1 MKNKTNNKASKLIFK
16 IFLALILGGAL
27 GQILILNHIGI
38 FALRGLI
45 TFSDL
50 FSQFL
55 SFFVPIVVLSLVMPG
70 IIELGGKASKMLI
83 TAIIICYS
91 SMVFIGFVSMMF
103 GFSFIPT
110 FFSSI
115 AAIEITSGFVHY
127 EGFLPKLLT
136 PFFDVV
142 GAIVLAFS
150 FGIAASSLKTNTFKH
165 LAREIEACVYKIL
178 NSFVIP
184 ILPFYIGCIFAKLSA
199 GGELFSNLQ
208 NFAFVIIGIFI
219 IANTYMLLILFVGSL
234 LTKRNFFTVIKAYI
248 PAYFVAFGTQ
258 SSKATIPVTL
268 LSAEKLNVSKEVRE
282 FGIPLL
288 STINLTGSMV
298 TQIFGAIAIYYVFT
312 GKLIDLSLISSYIFI
327 VATILL
333 AAPGIPGGEPVATKP
348 LLTSFLGFP
357 PGIAEIMFTL
367 GIANDSFATSVNVG
381 GDGGIILILDR
392 LYKKWFN

>member
-1 MKNKTNNKASKLIFK
+1 MKNKINNKASKLIFK
-16 IFLALILGGAL
+16 ILLALILGGAL

-83 TAIIICYS
+83 AAIIICYS
-91 SMVFIGFVSMMF
+91 SMVFIGFVSMML

-115 AAIEITSGFVHY
+115 TEIEITSEFFHY

-150 FGIAASSLKTNTFKH
+150 FGIAASSLKTNTFKDV
-165 LAREIEACVYKIL
+165 AREIEACVYKIL

-184 ILPFYIGCIFAKLSA
+184 ILPLYIGCIFAKLSA
-199 GGELFSNLQ
+199 GGELLSNLQ

-234 LTKRNFFTVIKAYI
+234 LTKRNFFTVVKAYI

-348 LLTSFLGFP
+348 LLISFLGFP

-381 GDGGIILILDR
+381 GDGGIVLILDR